1 MLVLFIILT
10 PNSILE
16 KTVADTIIA
25 PRFTVD
31 IANPK
36 KYHLSLD
43 PTAAYLALAVAVCGS
58 AAMLNL

>member
-10 PNSILE
+10 PNAILE

-31 IANPK
+31 IANPQNTTFPWIPQ
-36 KYHLSLD
+36 L
-43 PTAAYLALAVAVCGS
+43 PTWPLLLQFVAV
-58 AAMLNL
+58 LLY